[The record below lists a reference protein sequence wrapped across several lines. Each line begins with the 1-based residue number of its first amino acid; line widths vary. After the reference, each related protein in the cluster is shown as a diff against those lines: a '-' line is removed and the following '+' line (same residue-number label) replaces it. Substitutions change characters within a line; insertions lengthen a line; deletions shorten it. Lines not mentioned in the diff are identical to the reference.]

1 MCISISALYTDFN
14 YFSQSCCVDSM
25 AAVLSTVPGT
35 FSIYTITIIPIMS
48 INLSFIIGKLANSL
62 RE

>member
-1 MCISISALYTDFN
+1 MFISISALYTDFN
-14 YFSQSCCVDSM
+14 YFPQSCCVDSM
-25 AAVLSTVPGT
+25 AEVLSTVPGT
-35 FSIYTITIIPIMS
+35 LSIYTITIIPIMS